1 MDRGAWWA
9 TVHRVAKSQTRL
21 SDFTFTFNNAEKRM
35 GPAQGHGAC
44 ERQRRDSQV
53 PGQGSLC
60 YVYHMV
66 FLLLDFPAIF

>member
-1 MDRGAWWA
+1 
-9 TVHRVAKSQTRL
+9 
-21 SDFTFTFNNAEKRM
+21 M

-44 ERQRRDSQV
+44 EQQHRDSQV